1 MTFLGVLQ
9 RSNTSARQGLI
20 WPILLIVSFFAAYT
34 PTVLSLI
41 DGPWQTEQE
50 GHGPL
55 IIAASL
61 WLVWQ
66 SRERLKAAEISAA
79 PVWGWV
85 TLLIGL
91 ALMFLARTQGVLA
104 VEVFSVIPVI
114 TGCILLSVGWPT
126 LRILA

>member
-1 MTFLGVLQ
+1 MTLSEALQ
-9 RSNTSARQGLI
+9 QTKLSVGQGLL
-20 WPILLIVSFFAAYT
+20 WPALLVWSFLAAYT

-66 SRERLKAAEISAA
+66 SRERLKSAEISAA
-79 PVWGWV
+79 PVSGWIS
-85 TLLIGL
+85 LLLGL
-91 ALMFLARTQGVLA
+91 ALMFLARTQ
-104 VEVFSVIPVI
+104 
-114 TGCILLSVGWPT
+114 
-126 LRILA
+126 